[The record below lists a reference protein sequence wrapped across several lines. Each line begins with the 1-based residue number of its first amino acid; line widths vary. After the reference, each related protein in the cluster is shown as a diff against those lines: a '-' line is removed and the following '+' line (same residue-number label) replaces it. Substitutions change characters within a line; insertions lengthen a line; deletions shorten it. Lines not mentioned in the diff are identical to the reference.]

1 MPRLRVT
8 CVIAGMQAGGAERVM
23 AQLCNHLARSG
34 HEVTLVTL
42 NPASEVWFYEVSD
55 AVRRRPLGRAV
66 EGTGFARIFRV
77 ISWIAALRRTIAAL
91 QPDVVISFVDLTNV
105 MVLLATR
112 GLKVPVIVSERV
124 DPAAHA
130 YRLSRLDRALRYLT
144 YPKAARIV
152 VQTRRAAK
160 FFKSSPADQIITIP
174 NPVPLTDVTAHP
186 DRASS
191 ESRFRIVGI
200 GRLDHQK
207 GFDILIDSFA
217 TLATRFPDWDVVI
230 FGQGPDRTALLDRI
244 AFHGLEGRINLM
256 GVSRDI
262 AGETARAHLLAFPS
276 RYEGFPNALAE
287 AMAVGLPAVAFEGVS
302 GVEDLVVSGESGILV
317 RSAQVVSGNSN
328 ELFAEA
334 LAQLMTAPQLRV
346 KMGQAAKT
354 RTKTFQPEIVFRQ
367 WDQLIATAPYHR

>member
-1 MPRLRVT
+1 
-8 CVIAGMQAGGAERVM
+8 M

-130 YRLSRLDRALRYLT
+130 YRLSRLDRAASLPDIPQGST
-144 YPKAARIV
+144 D
-152 VQTRRAAK
+152 RRSNTSGAAK

-302 GVEDLVVSGESGILV
+302 GVEDLVVSGESGILGSLSSSRV
-317 RSAQVVSGNSN
+317 RKFQRVVCGSARSTYDR
-328 ELFAEA
+328 
-334 LAQLMTAPQLRV
+334 TAVEGKNGTSSEDSHQDLS
-346 KMGQAAKT
+346 T
-354 RTKTFQPEIVFRQ
+354 
-367 WDQLIATAPYHR
+367 

>member
-1 MPRLRVT
+1 
-8 CVIAGMQAGGAERVM
+8 
-23 AQLCNHLARSG
+23 
-34 HEVTLVTL
+34 
-42 NPASEVWFYEVSD
+42 
-55 AVRRRPLGRAV
+55 
-66 EGTGFARIFRV
+66 
-77 ISWIAALRRTIAAL
+77 
-91 QPDVVISFVDLTNV
+91 

-262 AGETARAHLLAFPS
+262 ARRDSARSSLGISVSLRRLSKCPRRGYGCRPS
-276 RYEGFPNALAE
+276 GGSIRGREW
-287 AMAVGLPAVAFEGVS
+287 
-302 GVEDLVVSGESGILV
+302 
-317 RSAQVVSGNSN
+317 R
-328 ELFAEA
+328 
-334 LAQLMTAPQLRV
+334 
-346 KMGQAAKT
+346 
-354 RTKTFQPEIVFRQ
+354 
-367 WDQLIATAPYHR
+367 